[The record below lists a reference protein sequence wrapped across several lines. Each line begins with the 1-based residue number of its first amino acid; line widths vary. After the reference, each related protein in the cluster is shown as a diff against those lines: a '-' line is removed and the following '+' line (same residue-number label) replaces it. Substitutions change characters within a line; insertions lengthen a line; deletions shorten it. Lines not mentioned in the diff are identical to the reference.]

1 MPTLKITP
9 AQSFTQDFGE
19 ECSYTIDI
27 TEELGTKTVNTI
39 VYSITNSL
47 GIDATATIGGGSLEA
62 SGIITFGVKGATR
75 GKFTLQF
82 IVTCVDLL
90 PDGVTPYEFYITMY
104 VTII

>member
-9 AQSFTQDFGE
+9 TQSFTQDFGE
-19 ECSYTIDI
+19 ECNYTLDI
-27 TEELGTKTVNTI
+27 TGELGTKTVKTV
-39 VYSITNSL
+39 VYSITNDL
-47 GIDATATIGGGSLEA
+47 GVTATSTIGGGSSVA

-82 IVTCVDLL
+82 IVTCNEFL
-90 PDGVTPYEFYITMY
+90 PDGSTLYEFYVIMY